1 MSKEPKVVVEGP
13 GMHHHPIRPKD
24 FNLASVGTLSSTF
37 GKSEVE
43 QTARNLIRFC
53 QRRGG
58 WLSSTFGKSEVEQT
72 ARNLIRF
79 CQRRGG
85 WYPFTVEELIDF
97 YKQVGEDPR
106 FIFFGLLGVWGDD
119 GMFAQHTNP
128 WHESPPYL
136 VIGADG
142 MYRVTERFI
151 QQCAI
156 NLPKVPKTMS

>member
-1 MSKEPKVVVEGP
+1 MSKEPKVGVEGP

-24 FNLASVGTLSSTF
+24 FNLASVGT
-37 GKSEVE
+37 
-43 QTARNLIRFC
+43 
-53 QRRGG
+53 
-58 WLSSTFGKSEVEQT
+58 LSSTFGKSEVEQT

>member
-24 FNLASVGTLSSTF
+24 FNLASVGT
-37 GKSEVE
+37 
-43 QTARNLIRFC
+43 
-53 QRRGG
+53 
-58 WLSSTFGKSEVEQT
+58 LSSTFGKSEVEQT

-151 QQCAI
+151 QQCASGKPTA
-156 NLPKVPKTMS
+156 LAAK

>member
-24 FNLASVGTLSSTF
+24 FNLASVGT
-37 GKSEVE
+37 
-43 QTARNLIRFC
+43 
-53 QRRGG
+53 
-58 WLSSTFGKSEVEQT
+58 LSSTFGKSEVEQT